1 MKMWDIYS
9 IEYYPPVKKTKIKFA
24 GKLLELENIILISYL
39 AQKDKGVCSFLFVNS
54 TPNI

>member
-1 MKMWDIYS
+1 MWDIYS

-39 AQKDKGVCSFLFVNS
+39 AQKDKSVCSFLFVNS